1 MAVVIPVNSG
11 QVRLF
16 GNAVLIKFCHSFVT
30 RISGIAEEM
39 MVFRIACLL
48 LMWLSVLPLAH
59 AQKAAPA
66 KRELV
71 VGVNN
76 APPFAMKGSD
86 GAWSGLSIELWR
98 QVAKTTNHTFRF
110 VEIGDMPELIEETA
124 TGKLDV
130 AVGAITVTV
139 EREKALDFTQ
149 SYYSTGTGIAVPV
162 VSVMNWATLRRAMTS
177 FNFIQ
182 AVAALIGLTLVAG
195 VLVWLLERRQNEYFG
210 GSITKG
216 ISSSVWWSTLAMT
229 QRSSAE
235 KGPQTILGRSVA
247 TIWLVVSV
255 ITIAVFTAGVTSV
268 LTTSQ
273 LQGTIYNASD
283 LASVRVGTV
292 KGTSSEGDLVRRK
305 LKFHPYETLSDGLK
319 ALRAGRIDAFVYD
332 KPLLTWAIRQG
343 FASRLK
349 VLDISI
355 EAQNYAFALPPDSL
369 LRKSLSIA
377 ILDTIQKETWS
388 EARIRYLGEDS
399 LSSP

>member
-1 MAVVIPVNSG
+1 MI
-11 QVRLF
+11 L
-16 GNAVLIKFCHSFVT
+16 
-30 RISGIAEEM
+30 
-39 MVFRIACLL
+39 RIAFLVL
-48 LMWLSVLPLAH
+48 VWLSIPPFAH
-59 AQKAAPA
+59 AQTQKAAPPA

-98 QVAKTTNHTFRF
+98 QVAKATNRTFRF
-110 VEIGDMPELIEETA
+110 VEIRDVPELIQQTA
-124 TGKLDV
+124 AGNLDV

-139 EREKALDFTQ
+139 EREKVLDFTQ

-177 FNFIQ
+177 FNFVQ

-195 VLVWLLERRQNEYFG
+195 ILVWLLERRQNEYFG

-273 LQGTIYNASD
+273 IQGTIYGASD
-283 LASVRVGTV
+283 LESVRVGTV
-292 KGTSSEGDLVRRK
+292 KGTSSEGDLLRRK
-305 LKFHPYETLSDGLK
+305 LKFQPYETLSDGLK

-332 KPLLTWAIRQG
+332 KPRLTWAIRQG

-355 EAQNYAFALPPDSL
+355 EAQNYAFALPPDSP

-377 ILDTIQKETWS
+377 ILDTLQKESWS

>member
-1 MAVVIPVNSG
+1 MI
-11 QVRLF
+11 L
-16 GNAVLIKFCHSFVT
+16 
-30 RISGIAEEM
+30 
-39 MVFRIACLL
+39 RIAFLVL
-48 LMWLSVLPLAH
+48 VWLSIPPFAH
-59 AQKAAPA
+59 AQTQKAAPPA

-76 APPFAMKGSD
+76 APPFAMQGSD

-98 QVAKTTNHTFRF
+98 QVAKATNRTFRF
-110 VEIGDMPELIEETA
+110 VEIRDVPELIQQTA
-124 TGKLDV
+124 AGNLDV

-139 EREKALDFTQ
+139 EREKVLDFTQ

-177 FNFIQ
+177 FNFVQ

-195 VLVWLLERRQNEYFG
+195 ILVWLLERRQNEYFG

-273 LQGTIYNASD
+273 IQGTIYGASD
-283 LASVRVGTV
+283 LESVRVGTV
-292 KGTSSEGDLVRRK
+292 KGTSSEGDLLRRK
-305 LKFHPYETLSDGLK
+305 LKFQPYDTLSDGLK

-355 EAQNYAFALPPDSL
+355 EAQNYAFALPPDSP

-377 ILDTIQKETWS
+377 ILDTLQKESWS

>member
-1 MAVVIPVNSG
+1 MSAES
-11 QVRLF
+11 VR
-16 GNAVLIKFCHSFVT
+16 NASLIFPGRPSDAT
-30 RISGIAEEM
+30 ELAEEAM
-39 MVFRIACLL
+39 ILRIAFLVLVWSC
-48 LMWLSVLPLAH
+48 VLPFAQGQ
-59 AQKAAPA
+59 AQKASAPA

-98 QVAKTTNHTFRF
+98 QVAKATNQTFRF
-110 VEIGDMPELIEETA
+110 VEVEDMPELIQGTA
-124 TGKLDV
+124 SSRFDV

-139 EREKALDFTQ
+139 DREKILDFTQ
-149 SYYSTGTGIAVPV
+149 SYYSTGTGIAVPI

-182 AVAALIGLTLVAG
+182 AVAVLIGLTLVAG
-195 VLVWLLERRQNEYFG
+195 ILVWLLERRQNEYFG
-210 GSITKG
+210 GGITKG

-273 LQGTIYNASD
+273 IRGTIYGASD

-292 KGTSSEGDLVRRK
+292 KGTSSEGDLLRRK
-305 LKFHPYETLSDGLK
+305 LKFQPYDTLGDGLK

-355 EAQNYAFALPPDSL
+355 EAQNYAFALPPDSP

-377 ILDTIQKETWS
+377 ILDAIQKESWI